1 MARILIVD
9 DHALNRQFLV
19 TLLGY
24 RDHVLYE
31 AGDGAEALAVVRDKH
46 PDLVIT
52 DILMPTMD
60 GYEFVRRLRADGS
73 VASTTVVFY
82 TAHYHKEEAQQ
93 LAASCGVAD
102 ILTKPCEPGLILRT
116 VEELIARPAA
126 AVAAPSSDFEHDH
139 VRVITDKLSQ
149 TADEL
154 GIANQR
160 LGALVEIGLQLAS
173 EREPRKLF
181 NEVCRAARD
190 LLGARYGILAVGNR
204 NDGRDVYFV
213 TSGLAE
219 DSSSTLQA
227 PLLKD
232 GLLGNVY
239 AQRKPQRVV
248 AKEGVVPS
256 SGLPEGFPPVS
267 SLLAAPVVS
276 LAHVYGWICL
286 TNKVGASEFSEEDE
300 RLLAILGAQVGR
312 IFENGSLY
320 VEVENHARDLSAEI
334 QQRKA
339 AQKRVE
345 RLNRVHAVLSG
356 INTLTVRER
365 NRQQLFNEVCRI
377 AVEHGHFGI
386 AWVDRLGADS
396 EEPAATAAGGA
407 DARPEDMH
415 KALAPVERSLDA
427 VLDRAI
433 DSRKPCFDNDMQAG
447 AELPRRLTTA
457 IGRGYRS
464 RIVLPLLVDGRVVAC
479 LSLLAGE
486 LDFFTTDEV
495 KLLRELA
502 DNISFALAHIEKEE
516 QLIYLAF
523 FDELTRLP
531 NRSLFLD
538 RIEQHMR
545 VNNGAAPAGLVLLDI
560 ERFRMVNESLG
571 SADGDMLLRQV
582 AERLEHAYRGKDNL
596 ARVSANG
603 YGVLLREI
611 RDAGDVAQ
619 AVENKIL
626 ACFADAYSVGGT
638 ELRVSAKAGIAFHP
652 GDGDDAGVLFRNA
665 EAALKRAK
673 KSGDRYVFYA
683 AEMNAQAAQAL
694 SLETR
699 IRKAIEERQ
708 FVLHYQPKYDLASN
722 ELCGLEALIRWQDPE
737 SGLVPPGLFIPLLE
751 ETGLILDVG
760 RWTMGQALEDYCD
773 WSSRGLVAP
782 RIAINVSA
790 IELQQRRY
798 MDNVIE
804 AVQAAGDVPEALEL
818 EITES
823 VMMQDVKRNV
833 RALDTLRGLGI
844 TVAIDDFG
852 TGYSSLSHI
861 ARLPI
866 DRVKIDRSF
875 VGGMIG
881 NKQDLM
887 VASITI
893 VLAHS
898 LGVRVVAEGVET
910 EGQLAALKRLKCDE
924 AQGYLFSKPVPKA
937 EIEALLTRRA

>member
-9 DHALNRQFLV
+9 DHALNRQYLV

-31 AGDGAEALAVVRDKH
+31 AADGAEALTVVRDKH
-46 PDLVIT
+46 PDLVIA

-60 GYEFVRRLRADGS
+60 GYEFVRRLRADSS

-82 TAHYHKEEAQQ
+82 TAHYHKEEAHQ

-102 ILTKPCEPGLILRT
+102 ILTKPCAPELILQT
-116 VEELIARPAA
+116 VEELIKRPAA
-126 AVAAPSSDFEHDH
+126 TVTAPSPDFEHDH
-139 VRVITDKLSQ
+139 VRIITDKLSQ

-173 EREPRKLF
+173 EREPRKLL
-181 NEVCRAARD
+181 NEVCRTARD

-204 NDGRDVYFV
+204 NDGGDVYFV

-219 DSSSTLQA
+219 DSSSPLRT
-227 PLLKD
+227 PLLKE
-232 GLLGNVY
+232 GLVGNVY

-248 AKEGVVPS
+248 STVGIVLS
-256 SGLPEGFPPVS
+256 SGLPEGFPEVNC
-267 SLLAAPVVS
+267 LLAAPVVS

-300 RLLAILGAQVGR
+300 RLLAILAAQVGR
-312 IFENGSLY
+312 IYENGSLY
-320 VEVENHARDLSAEI
+320 VEVEKHAKDLSVEI
-334 QQRKA
+334 QQRKEV
-339 AQKRVE
+339 QKRVE

-356 INTLTVRER
+356 INTLIVRER
-365 NRQQLFNEVCRI
+365 NRQRLFSEVCRI
-377 AVEHGHFGI
+377 AVEHGRFGI
-386 AWVDRLGADS
+386 AWLDQLGADS
-396 EEPAATAAGGA
+396 EEPTATAAGGA
-407 DARPEDMH
+407 DARSESEH
-415 KALAPVERSLDA
+415 QALAPAERSLDA
-427 VLDRAI
+427 VMDRAI
-433 DSRKPCFDNDMQAG
+433 DSQKPCFDNDMQVAPAIAQRLRTAAG
-447 AELPRRLTTA
+447 LA
-457 IGRGYRS
+457 YRS

-479 LSLLAGE
+479 LSLLARE

-538 RIEQHMR
+538 RINQHVR
-545 VNNGAAPAGLVLLDI
+545 ANNGAAPAALILLDI

-571 SADGDMLLRQV
+571 SGGGDQLLRQV
-582 AERLEHAYRGKDNL
+582 AERLEHTCRGKDNL

-619 AVENKIL
+619 AVENIL
-626 ACFADAYSVGGT
+626 ACFVQAYSVEGT
-638 ELRVSAKAGIAFHP
+638 ELRVSAKAGLALHP

-665 EAALKRAK
+665 EAALKKAK
-673 KSGDRYVFYA
+673 KSGDRYVFYT
-683 AEMNAQAAQAL
+683 AEMNARAAQAL

-708 FVLHYQPKYDLASN
+708 FVLHYQPKYDLARN
-722 ELCGLEALIRWQDPE
+722 DLCGLEALIRWQDPE
-737 SGLVPPGLFIPLLE
+737 SGLVPPGQFIPLLE

-760 RWTMGQALEDYCD
+760 RWTLGQALADYCD

-798 MDNVIE
+798 MDSVLE

-823 VMMQDVKRNV
+823 VMMQDVKQNV
-833 RALDTLRGLGI
+833 RALDILRGLGI

-866 DRVKIDRSF
+866 DKVKIDRSF
-875 VGGMIG
+875 VGGMTG

-910 EGQLAALKRLKCDE
+910 EEQLAALKRLKCDE

-937 EIEALLTRRA
+937 EIEALLARNE